1 MELVLAFD
9 LFLGGLSSPDGLAL
23 ASDGTVFVSDEAS
36 GEVRG
41 VAPDGTVFT
50 AMMDLDCPEG
60 IAWHPELGILAVEDI
75 PRGRLV
81 SSVAGVLCRRIPNPE
96 GVAVSVQGDVF
107 FTWANP
113 GGPTGICRW
122 SADGVDSVVT
132 LPRGF
137 MLSGLTEGPDGNLYA
152 CNETPIS
159 GLLVSV
165 VAVCPRSGVWM
176 PYAGGIP
183 SAEGL
188 RFNPVNR
195 TLLVVSE
202 ETGSLI
208 AVSPDGGTSVA
219 ATGFGSIEDVIFL
232 PRGDILVTD
241 DSAGSVFRVPAQ

>member
-9 LFLGGLSSPDGLAL
+9 VFLGGLSSPDGLAL

-41 VAPDGTVFT
+41 IAPDGTVFT
-50 AMMDLDCPEG
+50 AMMDLECPEG
-60 IAWHPELGILAVEDI
+60 IAWHPELGIIAVEDI

-81 SSVAGVLCRRIPNPE
+81 SSVSGVLSRRIPNPE
-96 GVAVSVQGDVF
+96 GVAVSLQGDVYY
-107 FTWANP
+107 TWASM

-122 SADGVDSVVT
+122 TAGGADSVVT
-132 LPRGF
+132 LPTGF
-137 MLSGLTEGPDGNLYA
+137 MLSGLTVGPDGNLYA

-165 VAVCPRSGVWM
+165 VAVCPRTGAWL

-188 RFNPVNR
+188 RFAPGSR
-195 TLLVVSE
+195 TLIVVSE
-202 ETGSLI
+202 ETGSLV
-208 AVSPDGGTSVA
+208 AVSSDGTTA
-219 ATGFGSIEDVIFL
+219 AAASGFGSIEDVIFL
-232 PRGDILVTD
+232 PCGDMLVTD
-241 DSAGSVFRVPAQ
+241 DSAGSVFRVPAP